1 MPTLADDIRQKADEL
16 AAGFLK
22 EGANV
27 GLAVGVI
34 AGGERFAFGYGKLSR
49 DSDRV
54 PDEHTV
60 FEIASVTKTFTASL
74 LAEMAARGEVT
85 LDQPVQELLPP
96 EVKLPTYGGRPI
108 TLAQLSEHT
117 SSLPRLPD
125 NLNSTMTDPQ
135 NPYKDYQVGHLHEYL
150 NRAKLAFPPGSGAA
164 YSNLG
169 TGLLGHA
176 LGLKAGKPFEE
187 LVAERVL
194 RPLGMTDTAV
204 TLSDD
209 QKGRMAQGHDESGK
223 PTSNWDT
230 PSLGGAGAL
239 RSTVAEMLTYLQA
252 NLTPAATPLKT
263 ALEACHADRPVAWW
277 RRLPVGGGVA
287 VALAAVSLLLQWWA
301 PVPPGSWKFFT
312 ALVLPIVVCLFWK
325 GLWSGVTAA
334 VVIWTGSLLLWKNEF
349 GWVEAGVILLVL
361 LGTVAKFAGYL
372 QPSRSARRIGLPIG
386 LGIATALAVGSLA
399 VQKAVPVPPGS
410 MNFLVAFFL
419 PILVSLIGLGFWP
432 GVLAFA
438 VVWGGSYAL
447 WGQNFGWQAA
457 GTFTITAVG
466 YAAVFAGMRPLNRVM
481 LGWQESTVGGQQVWW
496 HNGGTGG
503 FASFVAFSRGPDV
516 AVAVLANSANT
527 VDDLGGKLLEHAQT
541 AAKGGGSDHA

>member
-1 MPTLADDIRQKADEL
+1 MLTLANGIRDLADEL
-16 AAGFLK
+16 AVEFLK
-22 EGANV
+22 NGANA

-34 AGGERFAFGYGKLSR
+34 AGGERFTFGYGKLRR
-49 DSDRV
+49 DADAV
-54 PDEHTV
+54 PNEHTV
-60 FEIASVTKTFTASL
+60 FEIASVTKTFTATL
-74 LAEMAARGEVT
+74 LAEMAARGEVS
-85 LDQPVQELLPP
+85 LNQPVQELLPP

-117 SSLPRLPD
+117 SALPRLPD
-125 NLNSTMTDPQ
+125 NMQATVTDQQ
-135 NPYKDYQVGHLHEYL
+135 NPYKDYQVSHLHEYL
-150 NRAKLAFPPGSGAA
+150 NGAKLAFPPGSGVA
-164 YSNLG
+164 YSNLA

-176 LGLKAGKPFEE
+176 LGLKGGKPFEE
-187 LVAERVL
+187 LMAERVL
-194 RPLGMTDTAV
+194 RPLGMNDTAV

-239 RSTVAEMLTYLQA
+239 RSTVSELLTYLQA
-252 NLTPAATPLKT
+252 NLTPAATPLKA

-277 RRLPVGGGVA
+277 RRVPVGGGVA
-287 VALAAVSLLLQWWA
+287 VALAAVSLLLQWWV

-312 ALVLPIVVCLFWK
+312 ALMLPVVVCLFWK

-334 VVIWTGSLLLWKNEF
+334 VVIWAGSLLLWKDDF

-372 QPSRSARRIGLPIG
+372 QPSRSAKRIGLPIG
-386 LGIATALAVGSLA
+386 LGIATALAVGSLVA
-399 VQKAVPVPPGS
+399 QKAVPVPPGS
-410 MNFLVAFFL
+410 MIFLAVFFL

-438 VVWGGSYAL
+438 VVWGGSWAL

-457 GTFTITAVG
+457 GTFTLTAVG
-466 YAAVFAGMRPLNRVM
+466 YAAVFAGMRPLNRAM
-481 LGWQESTVGGQQVWW
+481 LGWQESSAGGAKVWW

-503 FASFVAFSRGPDV
+503 FASFVAFSRSPDV
-516 AVAVLANSANT
+516 AVAVLANSANV
-527 VDDLGGKLLEHAQT
+527 VDYHGGKLLEHAQA
-541 AAKGGGSDHA
+541 AAKAEKS